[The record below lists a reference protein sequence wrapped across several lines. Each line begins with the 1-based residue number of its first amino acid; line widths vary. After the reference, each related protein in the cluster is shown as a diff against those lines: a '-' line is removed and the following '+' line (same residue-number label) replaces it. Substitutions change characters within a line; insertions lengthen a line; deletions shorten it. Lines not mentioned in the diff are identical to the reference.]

1 MKLHLP
7 TKLLSA
13 VMALYVS
20 QAALSTAWAEGD
32 NTYTIT
38 GDVTYGFE
46 GESWTGTKPEW
57 KYDVNG
63 ERVLNGGINSTFT
76 SEPAKTYSVTFN
88 GKEGAIKD
96 TAIVGSTVTIE
107 NLKEINFT
115 QFVTGSYAICSKD
128 LTIQNNGKFSVSD
141 NVNTERAG
149 YDSCYIGG
157 EHILIDNNGVVS
169 LENNKVFSG
178 VFDEEGNAISG
189 GVSINGGVI
198 TNYYSYIYEPL
209 TSISNNELIDISYN
223 SIISAGNSVNG
234 GAIYSEGPILLE
246 NNGNISFIGN
256 TAASLPVDN
265 GYRYHG
271 DASGGA
277 IEASCDYYYHS
288 SDEYIN
294 SLTGL
299 SISENG
305 TVKFHNNSA
314 IAIEFASGGA
324 ISNSRGPKALL
335 NNNAGLEFTGNTVV
349 SYNDGDV
356 LGGAIFSEGKLEI
369 CGNGYVLFAQNT
381 ISTVGGL
388 ALGSAIVSMDVG
400 VFIDNNKGTIT
411 VSGNETTTYGS
422 FYGKD
427 GQLYYGEIFASGAVF
442 SLTTLSISN
451 NVGAITF
458 SGNKLND
465 LAGTKDNPFNFN
477 GKSHNYPYRHI
488 AGGSAIGVVG
498 AISINDN
505 ESNVIFSDNT
515 LATARRNGYG
525 GAIFNIDGDITFSGN
540 KGAVQFINNTISNS
554 IESYAYGYGRGG
566 AIATYRE
573 IAEDLGLDLVNPKSS
588 VVIKN
593 NGEVLFSGNKI
604 STAYVS
610 LGGAIY
616 SSNDVILSEN
626 DGVSFIDN
634 TITNSYHAC
643 GGAIFSK
650 GDITIEGNKGDVL
663 FQGNTISA
671 RQFTYGGAL
680 YTYYG
685 QESNIIIRKNEGI
698 VSFIDNKATSA
709 TRDAQG
715 GAIYSNADV
724 ELTENKYVLF
734 KGNAVITTEEEAQ
747 GGAIYADGAVTISG
761 NGDILIDKNTVST
774 VGGGAGA
781 MGSAIITMEGGL
793 VIENNTGTITVS
805 GNGTTAYDSYYGI
818 YRDEQGVE
826 SYRQYNGGMA
836 TIGAVVSLTTLSIA
850 NNAGAITFS
859 DNYVNNL
866 IGTEDQ
872 PFDFE
877 GWDDRLASGGS
888 EPVGIAGGAAIVSM
902 RSANISNNKSDIVF
916 SGNSVNTTNKIVL
929 GGALVNLMNGVS
941 INGNEGTVTF
951 TNNSATTES
960 SLAHGGAVATGA
972 DLANQL
978 DPEFE
983 GAEASVEL
991 KGNGGVSFSGN
1002 KVTAASGEAKGGA
1015 IYSSHD
1021 VIISGNKGDVSFSGN
1036 GAIGATAQGGAIYA
1050 ARNLSIVNN
1059 SGDVTFRGNYVK
1071 NGDSYQLNSI
1081 HINSGKVELA
1091 AADGTSMT
1099 FHDSIYVGE
1108 GDDIALNSYTDA
1120 EGNQTSTGDIIF
1132 SGATTVDDLKAAK
1145 NGVDVT
1151 ADEISASRTSEI
1163 KRNVSVDGGSL
1174 QVKDAAVLKINALSV
1189 AQGAGLHV
1197 GAGSSL
1203 EAAGGIEL
1211 ASGAA
1216 LNLTGVKAA
1225 TSFNM
1230 GEAAAPLANV
1240 ETTVATINGDV
1251 LLNDGVTITIDGAYA
1266 DLQGHNLTLTNT
1278 ADAVYTFNLDE
1289 SLAHIEGDKAYFV
1302 LFTNAELTL
1311 EGALSDI
1318 DFTHNLSYSDVA
1330 MGYDEGRGTLFVSAT
1345 VSIPEPA
1352 TATLS
1357 LLALAA
1363 LAARRRRK

>member
-32 NTYTIT
+32 NTYTIK
-38 GDVTYGFE
+38 GDVTYGYE
-46 GESWTGTKPEW
+46 GDPWTGTTPKW
-57 KYDVNG
+57 TYVDG
-63 ERVLNGGINSTFT
+63 EHVLNDGINSTFT
-76 SEPAKTYSVTFN
+76 SEDEKEHSVTFN
-88 GKEGAIKD
+88 GKGGEITE
-96 TAIVGSTVTIE
+96 TAIVGTTVTIE

-115 QFVTGSYAICSKD
+115 QFETGSYAIFSKD

-141 NVNTERAG
+141 NVNTERG
-149 YDSCYIGG
+149 NYYSYYYIGG
-157 EHILIDNNGVVS
+157 EHILIDNNDEVS
-169 LENNKVFSG
+169 LVNNKVFSG
-178 VFDEEGNAISG
+178 EFDEAGNAISG
-189 GVSINGGVI
+189 GDSIDGGVI
-198 TNYYSYIYEPL
+198 KNYSGDNHLL
-209 TSISNNELIDISYN
+209 TTISNNELINISNN
-223 SIISAGNSVNG
+223 SIISAGNTVSG

-246 NNGNISFIGN
+246 NNGDISIVGNIAESRPVNDG
-256 TAASLPVDN
+256 AA
-265 GYRYHG
+265 YHG
-271 DASGGA
+271 DAFGGA
-277 IEASCDYYYHS
+277 IAASCYYHIDTP
-288 SDEYIN
+288 DEYIN
-294 SLTGL
+294 SVTGL
-299 SISENG
+299 SISDNR
-305 TVKFHNNSA
+305 TVKFQNNSA
-314 IAIEFASGGA
+314 IAIEFACGGA
-324 ISNSRGPKALL
+324 ICNSSGTKALL
-335 NNNAGLEFTGNTVV
+335 NNNTSLEFSENKVESLEG
-349 SYNDGDV
+349 GDA
-356 LGGAIFSEGKLEI
+356 LGGAIYSEGRVDI
-369 CGNGYVLFAQNT
+369 IGNGDILFDKNT
-381 ISTVGGL
+381 VSTVGGL
-388 ALGSAIVSMDVG
+388 AIGSAIVSMDVG
-400 VFIDNNKGTIT
+400 VFIDNNTGTIT
-411 VSGNETTTYGS
+411 VSGNETTTYSS

-427 GQLYYGEIFASGAVF
+427 GQLYYGEIYASGAVV

-477 GKSHNYPYRHI
+477 GKSHNYSYRHI
-488 AGGSAIGVVG
+488 AGGSAIGVAG

-515 LATARRNGYG
+515 LATARRKGYG

-554 IESYAYGYGRGG
+554 NESYGYGYGCGG

-573 IAEDLGLDLVNPKSS
+573 IANDLGLDLVNPKSS

-671 RQFTYGGAL
+671 RQYTYGGAL

-685 QESNIIIRKNEGI
+685 QENNIIIRKNEGI

-709 TRDAQG
+709 TEDAHG

-734 KGNAVITTEEEAQ
+734 KGNAVITTEEEAG
-747 GGAIYADGAVTISG
+747 GGAIHADGAVTISG

-774 VGGGAGA
+774 VGGVA

-877 GWDDRLASGGS
+877 GWNDRLASGGS

-902 RSANISNNKSDIVF
+902 SSANISNNKSDIVF

-1021 VIISGNKGDVSFSGN
+1021 VVLSDNKGDVSFIGN
-1036 GAIGATAQGGAIYA
+1036 GASGATAQGGAIYA
-1050 ARNLSIVNN
+1050 ARDLSIVNN

-1091 AADGTSMT
+1091 AAAGKSMT
-1099 FHDSIYVGE
+1099 FNDSIYVGE

-1120 EGNQTSTGDIIF
+1120 EGNAQTSTGDIIF
-1132 SGATTVDDLKAAK
+1132 SGATTEADLKAAK
-1145 NGVDVT
+1145 GTDGT
-1151 ADEISASRTSEI
+1151 AVEIAASRTSEI

-1203 EAAGGIEL
+1203 EAADGIKL
-1211 ASGAA
+1211 ATGAA

-1230 GEAAAPLANV
+1230 VEAAAPLANV

-1278 ADAVYTFNLDE
+1278 EDAVYTFKLDE

-1311 EGALSDI
+1311 EGAASLTDI

-1330 MGYDEGRGTLFVSAT
+1330 MGYDEGTGTLFVSAP